1 MLFTGEFLQQN
12 FSKSEGKLKSNM
24 EIRQVMTDS
33 RQFSAN
39 SLFIPIV
46 GERFDGHQF
55 LAQAIEN
62 GAVAVLWDE
71 KHKIPEAY
79 LEKVSFFIVED
90 TLKAMKH
97 LAHAY
102 RQLVSPIVIG
112 ITGSNG
118 KTTTKDLVYAT
129 LHQAYRSH
137 KTEGNFNNEIGLP
150 LTILSMPRDT
160 EVLILEMG
168 MNHFHEIERLSK
180 LSQPDYAIITN
191 IGESHIEYLGSRE
204 GIAKAKLEIK
214 TGLKESG
221 NLLIDGDESL
231 LQKEKNEENTVGIG
245 FLDDN
250 DVVLSNANLKDRATH
265 FQYGATA
272 FQVPLLGKHHAKNAA
287 FAIWLA
293 YKLSVTDEQ
302 IQQGLQELAYTSMR
316 FEWLEGKHQSTLIND
331 AYNASY
337 TSMKAAIDVLKDLK
351 GFSKKVVVL
360 GDILELGEFEE
371 QMHKQIGTLIHS
383 PITHLFTTG
392 DAASAIT
399 KSTKA
404 NGEEVKS
411 KHFTERLALS
421 EAIERELEPGT
432 IVLFKASRGMHFE
445 QFVEACREMPEQEKE
460 EH

>member
-97 LAHAY
+97 LAQAY

-265 FQYGATA
+265 FQYG
-272 FQVPLLGKHHAKNAA
+272 
-287 FAIWLA
+287 
-293 YKLSVTDEQ
+293 
-302 IQQGLQELAYTSMR
+302 
-316 FEWLEGKHQSTLIND
+316 
-331 AYNASY
+331 
-337 TSMKAAIDVLKDLK
+337 
-351 GFSKKVVVL
+351 
-360 GDILELGEFEE
+360 
-371 QMHKQIGTLIHS
+371 
-383 PITHLFTTG
+383 
-392 DAASAIT
+392 
-399 KSTKA
+399 
-404 NGEEVKS
+404 
-411 KHFTERLALS
+411 
-421 EAIERELEPGT
+421 
-432 IVLFKASRGMHFE
+432 
-445 QFVEACREMPEQEKE
+445 
-460 EH
+460 